1 MSTATKH
8 PPCGHSD
15 CAVCRERR
23 RRRGAADPL
32 AARKAF
38 LSAQRTLPPEVPGR
52 KQRKLIELRADI
64 QAGEPA
70 GSEVAYLHSAFCQ
83 VGLPRSN
90 PQAERFE
97 RFSGHL
103 GLRLQAGQ
111 IFGGVQ
117 PASAGLPYG
126 IRPRQLMLHVIDRY
140 LRTRNRTVELQDS
153 LHRFMTKTLCIEASG
168 GPRGA
173 ATSFKRQLR
182 ALATCDLTIDY
193 RSLPGA
199 ASRRKS
205 PRGLTVFEPT
215 TPHDSDAPEAE
226 SWPRTVT
233 LSREFAVSLRVSAVP
248 LDVRAL
254 RGIQDS
260 ALSLDIYAWLAHR
273 LHRLEQPAVLHW
285 ANLRSQFAHEYDD
298 TKSFKRTFEKSLE
311 DVLMVYPQANVLRT
325 FGGIRLAPS
334 APPVRA
340 SIAQRGV
347 LTE

>member
-1 MSTATKH
+1 M
-8 PPCGHSD
+8 
-15 CAVCRERR
+15 CRERGR
-23 RRRGAADPL
+23 RRRAADPL

-38 LSAQRTLPPEVPGR
+38 LSAQRAPPLEVPGR

-70 GSEVAYLHSAFCQ
+70 GNEVAYLHSAFCQ
-83 VGLPRSN
+83 VGLPRSK

-103 GLRLQAGQ
+103 GLRLQAGP
-111 IFGGVQ
+111 IFDGAQ
-117 PASAGLPYG
+117 RASPGLPYG
-126 IRPRQLMLHVIDRY
+126 IRPRQLLLHVTDRY
-140 LRTRNRTVELQDS
+140 LRTRNRTIELQDS
-153 LHRFMTKTLCIEASG
+153 LHRFMTKTLCIDASG

-173 ATSFKRQLR
+173 ATSFQRQLR
-182 ALATCDLTIDY
+182 ALAACHLTIDY
-193 RSLPGA
+193 RPLPGVGG
-199 ASRRKS
+199 RRKS
-205 PRGLTVFEPT
+205 ARGLTVFEVS
-215 TPHDSDAPEAE
+215 TPHDSDATAAE
-226 SWPRTVT
+226 SWPKAVT
-233 LSREFAVSLRVSAVP
+233 LSREFAASLRVSAVP

-260 ALSLDIYAWLAHR
+260 ALSLDVYAWLAHR

-285 ANLRSQFAHEYDD
+285 TNLRSQFAHEYDD
-298 TKSFKRTFEKSLE
+298 TKSFKRAFEKSLE

-340 SIAQRGV
+340 SIAKRGV